1 MVAELTD
8 LNRNMMLSIDVIPI
22 PTDEA
27 VKEAENRR
35 LGVETNITN
44 WQRKQNANNNW
55 NSVIP
60 YDMEQQRNDSK
71 EFLDDLTLRD
81 QKMFSAVLT
90 IVITDETKEKLESD
104 TESILQIAGKNRCQL
119 GILRFQQIDGLNT
132 VLPFGVRKIDAVRTL
147 TLSLIHI

>member
-1 MVAELTD
+1 
-8 LNRNMMLSIDVIPI
+8 
-22 PTDEA
+22 
-27 VKEAENRR
+27 
-35 LGVETNITN
+35 
-44 WQRKQNANNNW
+44 
-55 NSVIP
+55 
-60 YDMEQQRNDSK
+60 MEQQRNDSK

-147 TLSLIHI
+147 TTESLAVFMLPFKVQEIRHENGVFYGQNTL